1 MKTVNVAILKN
12 RLSAY
17 LQEVR
22 AGEEIVIRD
31 RNLPVARLVP
41 LSPIDASTEELALV
55 ASGELQLPSEK
66 LNERAFWSIGADNP
80 VTGDAMA
87 AALRAISEDREE
99 RDAGLLGR

>member
-31 RNLPVARLVP
+31 RNLPVAKLVP
-41 LSPIDASTEELALV
+41 LSPIDASMEELALV

-66 LNERAFWSIGADNP
+66 LNERLFWSIGADTP
-80 VTGDAMA
+80 VTVDAMA

>member
-1 MKTVNVAILKN
+1 MKTVNVAVLKN

-31 RNLPVARLVP
+31 RNLPIAKLVP
-41 LSPIDASTEELALV
+41 LSPLDASTEELTLV

-80 VTGDAMA
+80 VNVDALA
-87 AALRAISEDREE
+87 ASRRAISEDREE

>member
-31 RNLPVARLVP
+31 RNLPVAKL
-41 LSPIDASTEELALV
+41 TLV

-66 LNERAFWSIGADNP
+66 LNERAFWSIGTDNP